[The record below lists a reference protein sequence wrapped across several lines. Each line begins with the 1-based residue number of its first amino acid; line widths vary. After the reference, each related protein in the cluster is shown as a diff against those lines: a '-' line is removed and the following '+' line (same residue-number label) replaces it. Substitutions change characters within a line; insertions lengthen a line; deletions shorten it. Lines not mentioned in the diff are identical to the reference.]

1 MPIGDG
7 QPETKLR
14 LTRRAS
20 LVAAGARSSAGRY
33 PAYLADLLRGKG
45 AATHAHEHLD
55 AQWQHLTQ
63 SPGLQGALWLGHNS
77 VLLAV
82 DGLTVLLD
90 PVLGERIG
98 VRIPGITVGPARMLP
113 RVDASHLPR
122 ADLILI
128 SHAHFDH
135 LDVPTLKALAD
146 RHTTVIT
153 AAETSDLIP
162 RGFASVQEL
171 EWGKS
176 LRFKSLT
183 ITALRPNHWGAR
195 TMWDRHRGFNAYL
208 VESPHARWLY
218 AGDTAMTRN
227 LHGLGTLD
235 LSIFGIGAYNPWIHA
250 HANPEQVWEMSN
262 ANRSERL
269 LPVHH
274 STFKLSD
281 EPINEPLERLALA
294 AGPGKHRIVPP
305 SLGEIIRFGNSNQT

>member
-1 MPIGDG
+1 VPIGDG
-7 QPETKLR
+7 QPESKVR
-14 LTRRAS
+14 LARRAS

-33 PAYLADLLRGKG
+33 PTYLAGLLRGKG
-45 AATHAHEHLD
+45 GATHGREELD
-55 AQWQHLTQ
+55 AQWKHLTQ
-63 SPGLQGALWLGHNS
+63 APSSTGLQAALWLGHNS
-77 VLLAV
+77 VFLAV
-82 DGLTVLLD
+82 DGMTILLD

-98 VRIPGITVGPARMLP
+98 VRIPGVTVGPSRLLP
-113 RVDASHLPR
+113 RVDTAHLPR
-122 ADLILI
+122 ADVILI

-135 LDVPTLKALAD
+135 LDVPTLKALAN

-153 AAETSDLIP
+153 AAETADLIP
-162 RGFASVQEL
+162 RGFGSVQEL

-176 LRFKSLT
+176 LRLGTLT

-227 LHGLGTLD
+227 LHGLGELD

-250 HANPEQVWEMSN
+250 HANPEQVWEMSS
-262 ANRSERL
+262 ANKSARL

-274 STFKLSD
+274 STFRLSD
-281 EPINEPLERLALA
+281 EPVHEPLERLAVA
-294 AGPGKHRIVPP
+294 AGAKAERIVPAT
-305 SLGEIIRFGNSNQT
+305 LGEIIRFGH